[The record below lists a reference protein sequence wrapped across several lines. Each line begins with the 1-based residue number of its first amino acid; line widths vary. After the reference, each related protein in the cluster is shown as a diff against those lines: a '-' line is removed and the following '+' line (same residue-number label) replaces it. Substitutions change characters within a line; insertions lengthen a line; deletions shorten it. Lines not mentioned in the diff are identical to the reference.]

1 MKLPTIP
8 LFKMKLLNFYTQNES
23 TILTAGSIG
32 CSVGATTMA
41 LKNARAILHTLDIAK
56 EMIQNTQDKDEC
68 TRIYLTTLK
77 TLTPLLGPVLALQLM
92 SAYCSIKMKQT
103 TDKKIATLTEALA
116 VANNAI
122 AAYQVFQKEAEKH
135 LTDEQKKEIQNN
147 VVEKQLQEN
156 PQTPENTVNSPYANG
171 CYRYYDPANNRYFYS
186 IISPTDW
193 KIKIHQI
200 SLAFTKGEINQ
211 YDDMGRCKVTYNDI
225 WEMAGD
231 NLKTESGKVYG
242 WLDDD
247 VYRGADEDA
256 LDVRIYPGADPQNPN
271 DVVWYVEMRG
281 GELFR
286 TRY

>member
-56 EMIQNTQDKDEC
+56 EMIQNTQDKDAC

-103 TDKKIATLTEALA
+103 TDKKITTLTEALA

-122 AAYQVFQKEAEKH
+122 AAYQVFQKEAEKQ
-135 LTDEQKKEIQNN
+135 LTDGQKKEIQNS
-147 VVEKQLQEN
+147 VAEKQIAEN
-156 PQTPENTVNSPYANG
+156 PQTVQNTVNTPYANG
-171 CYRYYDPANNRYFYS
+171 CYRYYDPDNKRYFYAT
-186 IISPTDW
+186 ISPSEW
-193 KIKIHQI
+193 KMKIHQLSI
-200 SLAFTKGEINQ
+200 AFTKGEINQ
-211 YDDMGRCKVTYNDI
+211 YDDMGRCKITHNNI
-225 WEMAGD
+225 WELAD
-231 NLKTESGKVYG
+231 DSLKTESGKVYG
-242 WLDDD
+242 WIDAEL
-247 VYRGADEDA
+247 YRGTDEDA
-256 LDVRIYPGADPQNPN
+256 LDVEIYPAADPQNPN
-271 DVVWYVEMRG
+271 DAVWMIDMG
-281 GELFR
+281 GSPLFR